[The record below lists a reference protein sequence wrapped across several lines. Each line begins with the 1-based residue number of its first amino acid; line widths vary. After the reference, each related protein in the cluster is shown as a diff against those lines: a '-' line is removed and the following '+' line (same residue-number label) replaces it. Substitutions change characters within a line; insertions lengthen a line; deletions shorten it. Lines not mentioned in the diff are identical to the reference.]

1 MTKNYIYI
9 MEQIPTYRIV
19 IDENDENTGVDCI
32 SLVEQPAIEEV
43 FLKFNSQKF
52 EFQTIKDKQLLFG
65 PLMIPNKRIYRSD
78 QVMGEYFVFFTQND
92 IDLMVRKFAKNN
104 FNNNISFEHM
114 GLKVAGTLVENF
126 IVKEGM
132 KVPGFEN
139 IPVGTWMG
147 TVYIEDKSFWNEF
160 VKNDIVKGF
169 SIEVSGI
176 LARQEFNI
184 NIWKELQKIIDSKIE
199 DYLMIEKIEQAF
211 KTYKFETYNDYPKAA
226 SENAA
231 RAIRL
236 RDQYDLKCGT
246 LVGWQ
251 RANQLAKGENIS
263 RETIARMSAFERHR
277 GNSTGD
283 PKEACGPLMWLAW
296 GGDEGIEWAQRKLKQ
311 IDAALNSSAYQT
323 LVNKMSKEEFIVEP
337 KKGETE
343 EGFIGRCIGV
353 EVENGYDQNQ
363 AAAICYTKWSEK

>member
-1 MTKNYIYI
+1 
-9 MEQIPTYRIV
+9 
-19 IDENDENTGVDCI
+19 
-32 SLVEQPAIEEV
+32 L
-43 FLKFNSQKF
+43 
-52 EFQTIKDKQLLFG
+52 KDKQLLFG

-78 QVMGEYFVFFTQND
+78 QVMGEYFVFFTQDD

-114 GLKVAGTLVENF
+114 GVKVAGTLVENF

-160 VKNDIVKGF
+160 VKNDVVKGF

-184 NIWKELQKIIDSKIE
+184 NIWEELQKIIDSKVE
-199 DYLMIEKIEQAF
+199 DYLMIQKIEEAF

-226 SENAA
+226 SENAEIA
-231 RAIRL
+231 L
-236 RDQYDLKCGT
+236 RWADENGWGDCGT
-246 LVGWQ
+246 QVGKV
-251 RANQLAKGENIS
+251 RANQLAKRESIS
-263 RETIARMSAFERHR
+263 RETIARMAAFERHR
-277 GNSTGD
+277 QNSQKELGD
-283 PKEACGPLMWLAW
+283 GCGRLVWLMW

-323 LVNKMSKEEFIVEP
+323 IINRMSSEEFIVEP
-337 KKGETE
+337 RKDETE
-343 EGFIGRCIGV
+343 EEFIGRCMSI
-353 EVENGYDQNQ
+353 ESSNYDQDQ
-363 AAAICYTKWSEK
+363 SYIICKTKWDKK